1 MSFSL
6 LSLIPPVNPA
16 FLEATALMFVAYT
29 GYGRIA
35 TLGKVR
41 EPRRTIPLAIIVT
54 LVLTALLYFGVCA
67 SSALPKRKDRVLDL
81 SPFSP
86 KKSVGRS

>member
-1 MSFSL
+1 
-6 LSLIPPVNPA
+6 
-16 FLEATALMFVAYT
+16 MFVAYT

-35 TLGKVR
+35 TLGEEVR

-54 LVLTALLYFGVCA
+54 LVLTALLYLGV
-67 SSALPKRKDRVLDL
+67 SPSALLKRKDRVLDL

-86 KKSVGRS
+86 KKSVEPS